1 REASS
6 SLIRRV
12 SSGVCAARRPSW
24 FWDKGMSRPIRRILS
39 WTAIHLGAP
48 SPTRSSGLPAKDR
61 VESLDAVRAGRPRT
75 FAQSRERLLLTLLR
89 VGFTE
94 PPPSPAALV
103 VSYTTV
109 SPLPASHVGEAEPN
123 GPALTGPWN
132 TGGLL
137 SVALS
142 RGSPRVAV
150 GNHPALRSP
159 DVPRQRR
166 HSSLPRPP
174 GRLIPAV
181 KRTLSD
187 AMMLLQVSGLLLAG
201 LVAGGLNAVAG
212 GGSLVTYP
220 TLIAVGVPP
229 LHANATN
236 GIAVAPAYAAAS
248 FGSRNDLLKRRA
260 LSVVP
265 TALVA
270 SVCGTLLLLNTSHAV
285 FEALVPFLV
294 LAATLLMAVG
304 PWVNRKV
311 TALNGGRDLHPVALH
326 AGVGLGCLYGA
337 YFNAALG
344 LVLLA
349 VIGMSLNE

>member
-1 REASS
+1 
-6 SLIRRV
+6 
-12 SSGVCAARRPSW
+12 
-24 FWDKGMSRPIRRILS
+24 
-39 WTAIHLGAP
+39 
-48 SPTRSSGLPAKDR
+48 
-61 VESLDAVRAGRPRT
+61 
-75 FAQSRERLLLTLLR
+75 
-89 VGFTE
+89 
-94 PPPSPAALV
+94 
-103 VSYTTV
+103 
-109 SPLPASHVGEAEPN
+109 
-123 GPALTGPWN
+123 
-132 TGGLL
+132 
-137 SVALS
+137 
-142 RGSPRVAV
+142 
-150 GNHPALRSP
+150 
-159 DVPRQRR
+159 
-166 HSSLPRPP
+166 
-174 GRLIPAV
+174 
-181 KRTLSD
+181 
-187 AMMLLQVSGLLLAG
+187 MLLQVSGLLLAG

-349 VIGMSLNE
+349 AIGMSLNERLVRVGALKNFCTFIVGVVTSIVYGVFADVAWWAIGVLVPATFLGGFLGARVFQRLPERPLRLAIIVYGLILSVILMVM

>member
-1 REASS
+1 
-6 SLIRRV
+6 
-12 SSGVCAARRPSW
+12 
-24 FWDKGMSRPIRRILS
+24 
-39 WTAIHLGAP
+39 
-48 SPTRSSGLPAKDR
+48 
-61 VESLDAVRAGRPRT
+61 
-75 FAQSRERLLLTLLR
+75 
-89 VGFTE
+89 
-94 PPPSPAALV
+94 
-103 VSYTTV
+103 
-109 SPLPASHVGEAEPN
+109 
-123 GPALTGPWN
+123 
-132 TGGLL
+132 
-137 SVALS
+137 
-142 RGSPRVAV
+142 
-150 GNHPALRSP
+150 
-159 DVPRQRR
+159 
-166 HSSLPRPP
+166 
-174 GRLIPAV
+174 
-181 KRTLSD
+181 
-187 AMMLLQVSGLLLAG
+187 MLLQVSGLLLAG

-311 TALNGGRDLHPVALH
+311 TALNGGRDFHPVALH

-349 VIGMSLNE
+349 VIGMSLNERLVRVGALKNFCTFIVGVVTSIVYGVFADVAWWAIGVLVPATFLGGFLGARVFQRLPERPLRLAIIVYGLILSVILMVM

>member
-1 REASS
+1 
-6 SLIRRV
+6 
-12 SSGVCAARRPSW
+12 
-24 FWDKGMSRPIRRILS
+24 
-39 WTAIHLGAP
+39 
-48 SPTRSSGLPAKDR
+48 
-61 VESLDAVRAGRPRT
+61 
-75 FAQSRERLLLTLLR
+75 
-89 VGFTE
+89 
-94 PPPSPAALV
+94 
-103 VSYTTV
+103 
-109 SPLPASHVGEAEPN
+109 
-123 GPALTGPWN
+123 
-132 TGGLL
+132 
-137 SVALS
+137 
-142 RGSPRVAV
+142 
-150 GNHPALRSP
+150 
-159 DVPRQRR
+159 
-166 HSSLPRPP
+166 
-174 GRLIPAV
+174 
-181 KRTLSD
+181 
-187 AMMLLQVSGLLLAG
+187 MLLQVSGLLLAG

-349 VIGMSLNE
+349 VIGMSLNERLVRVGALKNFCTFIVGVVTSIVYGVFADVAWWAIGVLVPATFLGGFLGARVFQRLPERPLRLAIIVYGLILSVILMVM

>member
-1 REASS
+1 
-6 SLIRRV
+6 
-12 SSGVCAARRPSW
+12 
-24 FWDKGMSRPIRRILS
+24 
-39 WTAIHLGAP
+39 
-48 SPTRSSGLPAKDR
+48 
-61 VESLDAVRAGRPRT
+61 
-75 FAQSRERLLLTLLR
+75 
-89 VGFTE
+89 
-94 PPPSPAALV
+94 
-103 VSYTTV
+103 
-109 SPLPASHVGEAEPN
+109 
-123 GPALTGPWN
+123 
-132 TGGLL
+132 
-137 SVALS
+137 
-142 RGSPRVAV
+142 
-150 GNHPALRSP
+150 
-159 DVPRQRR
+159 
-166 HSSLPRPP
+166 
-174 GRLIPAV
+174 
-181 KRTLSD
+181 
-187 AMMLLQVSGLLLAG
+187 MMLLQVSGLLLAG

-349 VIGMSLNE
+349 VIGMSLNERLVRVGALKNFCTFIVGVVTSIVYGVFADVAWWAIGVLVPATFLGGFLGARVFQRLPERPLRLAIIVYGLILSVILMVM

>member
-1 REASS
+1 
-6 SLIRRV
+6 
-12 SSGVCAARRPSW
+12 
-24 FWDKGMSRPIRRILS
+24 
-39 WTAIHLGAP
+39 
-48 SPTRSSGLPAKDR
+48 
-61 VESLDAVRAGRPRT
+61 
-75 FAQSRERLLLTLLR
+75 
-89 VGFTE
+89 
-94 PPPSPAALV
+94 
-103 VSYTTV
+103 
-109 SPLPASHVGEAEPN
+109 
-123 GPALTGPWN
+123 
-132 TGGLL
+132 
-137 SVALS
+137 
-142 RGSPRVAV
+142 
-150 GNHPALRSP
+150 
-159 DVPRQRR
+159 
-166 HSSLPRPP
+166 
-174 GRLIPAV
+174 
-181 KRTLSD
+181 
-187 AMMLLQVSGLLLAG
+187 MLLQVSGLLLAG

-248 FGSRNDLLKRRA
+248 FGSRRHLLKRRA

-311 TALNGGRDLHPVALH
+311 TALSGGRDLHPAALH
-326 AGVGLGCLYGA
+326 VGVGLGCLYGA

-349 VIGMSLNE
+349 AIGMSLNERLVRVGALKNFCTFIVGVVTSIVYGVFADVAWWAIGVLVPATFLGGFLGARVFQRLPERPLRLAIIVYGLILSVILMVM